1 MQKINFIVEGVEYT
15 LEFSGVVTPGMYK
28 ASLLRGD
35 VVLNYDLT
43 HNQYQ
48 TPWLAVNR
56 LLGDFVK
63 TSRYTRGESSTAMYD
78 RIEEIK
84 TVLDGLDDAGVRHQ
98 VIKIKEYEDE

>member
-15 LEFSGVVTPGMYK
+15 LEFSGVVTAGMYK

-43 HNQYQ
+43 NNQYQ

-56 LLGDFVK
+56 LLGDLVK
-63 TSRYTRGESSTAMYD
+63 TSRYSRGESSKAMYD